1 MRSHNLRSSLANS
14 SSGGDSGGSGG
25 GSGGDDLTTNFVEFS
40 NRAID
45 STTYMGSG
53 SDYNGPYDVAQV
65 QTDFSGTGRIYIG
78 QKNTSV
84 TSYRNDVAVAG
95 VQILSGSTL
104 VKSWIFNTSSG
115 GTGSGWKTLNLQ
127 LSGSN
132 NTGYMMTPDTAHN
145 LAYYTMS
152 SSGHNEDR
160 WTFASG
166 TGSSHTGAA
175 DGIGDT
181 YKLSAD
187 GGSSTIATVGDGEI
201 SQTSGAY
208 YAYRETSGSANH
220 SGCIMRSPEYTF
232 SGGEYIRIIHCLA
245 GGSGALMDPD
255 DTLYIGVEGGPSGT
269 TSKVL
274 ELDANDYSGS
284 GNWLD
289 TSGSGNH
296 GVPTS
301 SSSGLT
307 WVNDG
312 NADYWSFGSG
322 QNSFVFSNAM
332 FDASSDHTFSLWV
345 RMDLTD
351 NYHTFTSNYAI
362 NGGLSYRYKAAATES
377 AIGLQLLSSNQ
388 TEVGTFPDSGSL
400 STNTIYHFT
409 FVRYGDGFS
418 CYINGVRQ
426 NPSNNNTIG
435 GLFIDTTS
443 VSFQTTN
450 NLGANKGGY
459 DSLYGRLYHV
469 EAYSAARTDSQVLAS
484 FNALKSRYG
493 Y

>member
-1 MRSHNLRSSLANS
+1 MRSHHLRAALANS
-14 SSGGDSGGSGG
+14 SSGGDGGGSG
-25 GSGGDDLTTNFVEFS
+25 GGDDLTTNFVEFS
-40 NRAID
+40 NRFID
-45 STTYMGSG
+45 SGTYMGG
-53 SDYNGPYDVAQV
+53 GGDYDGPYDVAQV

-78 QKNTSV
+78 QQNTSN
-84 TSYRNDVAVAG
+84 TTYRNDVAIAG

-104 VKSWIFNTSSG
+104 VRSWIFNSNSG
-115 GTGSGWKTLNLQ
+115 GTGSGWQTLNQQ
-127 LSGSN
+127 LSG
-132 NTGYMMTPDTAHN
+132 TDGAGYIMTPTTAYN
-145 LAYYTMS
+145 LAYYSMS
-152 SSGHNEDR
+152 SSGHDEDR
-160 WTFASG
+160 WTFTASS
-166 TGSSHTGAA
+166 GSSYTGAA

-187 GGSSTIATVGDGEI
+187 GGSSTIATVGDAQI
-201 SQTSGAY
+201 SQTSNTY
-208 YAYRETSGSANH
+208 YAFRETSGSADH

-245 GGSGALMDPD
+245 GYNLVAMDPD
-255 DTLYIGVEGGPSGT
+255 DTLYIGVVGGPSGT
-269 TSKVL
+269 TNKVL

-351 NYHTFTSNYAI
+351 NYHTFTSNYSI
-362 NGGLSYRYKAAATES
+362 NGGLSYRYKAVATENP
-377 AIGLQLLSSNQ
+377 IGLQLLSSNT
-388 TEVGTFPDSGSL
+388 TEVGTFLNSGSL

-418 CYINGVRQ
+418 CYINGVKQ
-426 NPSNNNTIG
+426 NPSSTNSIG
-435 GLFIDTTS
+435 GLFINTS
-443 VSFQTTN
+443 SVTFQTTN

-459 DSLYGRLYHV
+459 DSLNGRLYHV

>member
-14 SSGGDSGGSGG
+14 SSGGDGGGSGG
-25 GSGGDDLTTNFVEFS
+25 GSSGGDDLTTNFVEFS

-115 GTGSGWKTLNLQ
+115 GTGSGWKTLNQ
-127 LSGSN
+127 ALSGSN
-132 NTGYMMTPDTAHN
+132 NTGYMMTPDTAYN
-145 LAYYTMS
+145 LAYYSMS
-152 SSGHNEDR
+152 DSHAHTKWS
-160 WTFASG
+160 FASG

-201 SQTSGAY
+201 SQTSSTY
-208 YAYRETSGSANH
+208 YAYRETSSSANH

-232 SGGEYIRIIHCLA
+232 SGGEYIRIIHALP

-255 DTLYIGVEGGPSGT
+255 DTLYIAVEGGPSGT

-274 ELDANDYSGS
+274 ELDANNYSGS

-296 GVPTS
+296 GTITS
-301 SSSGLT
+301 SNSTLT
-307 WVNDG
+307 YVNDG
-312 NADYWSFGSG
+312 NADYFNFGSG
-322 QNSFVFSNAM
+322 INRFTFSSAM
-332 FDASSDHTFSLWV
+332 FNPNQDHTFSIWV
-345 RMDLTD
+345 RMDFSGSSYQGFTAED
-351 NYHTFTSNYAI
+351 NSA
-362 NGGLSYRYKAAATES
+362 GGLLYRYRDGTNY
-377 AIGLQLLSSNQ
+377 GLQLLKSY
-388 TEVGTFPDSGSL
+388 TTDLGYFAGSHGL
-400 STNTIYHFT
+400 TNNKIYHFT
-409 FVRYGDGFS
+409 FRRYGNGFAAF
-418 CYINGVRQ
+418 INGQ
-426 NPSNNNTIG
+426 QINPESSNAIESIVIADNVTF
-435 GLFIDTTS
+435 LS
-443 VSFQTTN
+443 PN
-450 NLGANKGGY
+450 NLGSDQTGV
-459 DSLYGRLYHV
+459 DDLEGRLYYA
-469 EAYSAARTDSQVLAS
+469 EAYSAARTDSQILAS